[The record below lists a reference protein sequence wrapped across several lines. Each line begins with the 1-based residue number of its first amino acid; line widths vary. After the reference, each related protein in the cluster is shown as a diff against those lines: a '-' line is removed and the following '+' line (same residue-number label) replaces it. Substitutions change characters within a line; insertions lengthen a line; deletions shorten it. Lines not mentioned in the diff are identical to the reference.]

1 MRTPSEVD
9 CLWLEANCTNINMAQ
24 WERWMAGATRADHR
38 QIDRLVRRHLS
49 DVYEGLSLN
58 LRNPYH
64 YYKTG
69 RHLILVHS
77 AVEFFLAYR
86 RDGTTYAGD
95 DDGQTQE
102 CAA

>member
-1 MRTPSEVD
+1 MRTSKIVD
-9 CLWLEANCTNINMAQ
+9 SLWLEATCSGINLAQ
-24 WERWMAGATRADHR
+24 WNKWMAGATRADHR
-38 QIDRLVRRHLS
+38 QIDRLVRRHLP
-49 DVYEGLSLN
+49 DLYEALSLN

-77 AVEFFLAYR
+77 AIEYFLAYR

-95 DDGQTQE
+95 DGQTQE
-102 CAA
+102 RAA